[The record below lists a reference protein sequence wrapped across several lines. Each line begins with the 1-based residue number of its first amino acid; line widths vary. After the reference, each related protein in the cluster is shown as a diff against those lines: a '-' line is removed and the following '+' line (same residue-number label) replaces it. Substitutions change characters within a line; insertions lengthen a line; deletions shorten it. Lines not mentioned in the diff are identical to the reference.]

1 MSRAPVI
8 TRCPACAGPLAVARL
23 VCPRCDT
30 AVEGRFSAGPFAA
43 LTPEQLA
50 FVEAFVVCEGKLK
63 SMEAELGISYP
74 TVRARL
80 HEIIRALGHEPG
92 GRDTAVAMTPDERRQ
107 ILEDLEAGLID
118 MREAMRALNLTHPN
132 ET

>member
-1 MSRAPVI
+1 MVAPVV
-8 TRCPACAGPLAVARL
+8 TRCPACAGGLDVARL
-23 VCPRCDT
+23 ICPRCDT

-43 LTPEQLA
+43 LTSEQLA
-50 FVEAFVVCEGKLK
+50 FVETFVVCEGKLK

-92 GRDTAVAMTPDERRQ
+92 GRDGAAVITPDERRQ
-107 ILEDLEAGLID
+107 VLEDLEAGLID
-118 MREAMRALNLTHPN
+118 MNEAMRALHLT
-132 ET
+132 E